1 MENNQRLWNKES
13 VPFIVSRINQL
24 VSVGFTD
31 IEAGEKIFREDLSI
45 VKAFNSQDKSPKS
58 PKALT
63 LVYRWV
69 MSTQSVQSLKSSHLR
84 SGMQYKLMA
93 RESGISVPDFTV

>member
-13 VPFIVSRINQL
+13 VPFIVNRINQL
-24 VSVGFTD
+24 ISAGFTD
-31 IEAGEKIFREDLSI
+31 VEAGEKIFREDLSI
-45 VKAFNSQDKSPKS
+45 IEGFNNQDKSPKS

-69 MSTQSVQSLKSSHLR
+69 MSTQPVQSLKSSHLK
-84 SGMQYKLMA
+84 SGMQYKLLA
-93 RESGISVPDFTV
+93 RQSGISVPDFTA